1 METNRIEYKAQLTKD
16 LDLEKEVVAFLN
28 YHEGGLVYIGIDKNG
43 KTLGVTDAD
52 SDMLKIKDRI
62 KNNISPSAMGLFD
75 VVSEEKDGKTI
86 IKIIVAS
93 GSEKPY
99 FKKKYGMTAK
109 GCFLRLGTASEPMP
123 QKMIEELFASRTRNS
138 IGKIKANRQDLSFA
152 QLRIYYE
159 EKRKPLNQQFKK
171 NLELLTPQGDI
182 NYAGYLLA
190 DENNVSVKVAKYNG
204 NTRANL
210 SESNEYGYGSLIK
223 ATKSVLDK
231 IELENRTI
239 TQITSK
245 ERLEK
250 RLWNGIAL
258 REAIINA
265 FVHND
270 YTREVAPK
278 FEIFND
284 RIEIT
289 SAGALPEGLSENE
302 FFEGYSVP
310 RNKELMRVFK
320 DVDLVEHLG
329 SGIPRI
335 LETYG
340 KECFQF
346 SDNFLRMAFPS
357 AAPVYTTDQVTEQDN
372 WQSLVDKFAM
382 LKNKSESNQVNLSE
396 WLQTNIQT
404 LLDELQE
411 SFRITSGKLQESFG
425 KGFGIHKT
433 VGSENTSGKPSYKK
447 LPNSFIVLVLL
458 AMDATITAEEI
469 AALIGI
475 SERSVFSN
483 LNKLKSAN
491 LIGRVGGRKEGYWQ
505 IIKQE

>member
-1 METNRIEYKAQLTKD
+1 MTETNRIEYKAQLTKEV
-16 LDLEKEVVAFLN
+16 DLEKEVVAFLN

-43 KTLGVTDAD
+43 NILGLADPDA
-52 SDMLKIKDRI
+52 DMLKIKDRI
-62 KNNISPSAMGLFD
+62 KNNIAPSAMGLFD
-75 VVSEEKDGKTI
+75 VVAEDKDGKSI

-99 FKKKYGMTAK
+99 FKKKYGMTEK
-109 GCFLRLGTASEPMP
+109 GCYLRIGTASEPMP
-123 QKMIEELFASRTRNS
+123 QKMIEELFAARTRNS
-138 IGKIKANRQDLSFA
+138 IGKIKANRQDLSFS

-190 DENNVSVKVAKYNG
+190 DENNVSVKVAKYKG
-204 NTRANL
+204 TTRADL
-210 SESNEYGYGSLIK
+210 AESNEYGYGSLIK

-231 IELENRTI
+231 IELENRTL
-239 TQITSK
+239 TQITTK

-270 YTREVAPK
+270 YTRELAPK
-278 FEIFND
+278 FEIFQD

-289 SAGALPEGLSENE
+289 STGSLPEGLSESE

-320 DVDLVEHLG
+320 DVDLVEQLG

-346 SDNFLRMAFPS
+346 SANFLRMVFPS
-357 AAPVYTTDQVTEQDN
+357 AEPVYKEEPKASTKEG
-372 WQSLVDKFAM
+372 LVKELVINLVKGLVKELSDTQIKILNLVSEDKY
-382 LKNKSESNQVNLSE
+382 
-396 WLQTNIQT
+396 
-404 LLDELQE
+404 
-411 SFRITSGKLQESFG
+411 IT
-425 KGFGIHKT
+425 
-433 VGSENTSGKPSYKK
+433 
-447 LPNSFIVLVLL
+447 
-458 AMDATITAEEI
+458 
-469 AALIGI
+469 
-475 SERSVFSN
+475 
-483 LNKLKSAN
+483 KSAMAKQ
-491 LIGRVGGRKEGYWQ
+491 IGTSTTTIDNHIETLKEKNILQRVGGRKTGYWQ
-505 IIKQE
+505 IIEQE